1 MKIKRIVLIICLVLC
16 LLLVCTSLSYR
27 TTDFSGIMIENGI
40 ESSVNIRV
48 KNKQIYKVLNRMSGN
63 VSVQTN
69 DNNTLEYNFSETV
82 FSSDTSAVRFV
93 SVYRFDKNKMEN
105 GYFYFDKELKNVI
118 LITSERQI
126 YAANDEFCAAV
137 NKMQ

>member
-1 MKIKRIVLIICLVLC
+1 MKIKKMVLIIFLVIC
-16 LLLVCTSLSYR
+16 LLLVCISLSYR
-27 TTDFSGIMIENGI
+27 TTDFSGIMVENEI

-69 DNNTLEYNFSETV
+69 DNNIFEYNFSETV

-93 SVYRFDKNKMEN
+93 SVYRFDKNKVEN

-118 LITSERQI
+118 LITSERQF
-126 YAANDEFCAAV
+126 YAANDEFYAAV
-137 NKMQ
+137 NEMQ